1 MSGRIKSRLEALQ
14 RQLTARIGGDI
25 STPAARKAAG
35 WHYHLV
41 DHGFLRVL
49 WRNLHQI
56 GPQVY
61 RSNQPSARQ
70 LTALHAKVGLKA
82 VLNLRGTTEQ
92 SFYLFEAEACQK
104 LGISLVDLTLSASRA
119 PSKAKL
125 EEVYSLLQ
133 DLPRPLL
140 IHCKSGADRT
150 GLVAVMYQLLIDG
163 QPFDMARRQL
173 SFRYLHVA
181 NSPAGIQDHIL
192 RHYAVALNAS
202 GTGFMDWVRSAYD
215 PAAITASFARWRAG
229 ERTL

>member
-1 MSGRIKSRLEALQ
+1 MSGPIKTRLEHWQ

-25 STPAARKAAG
+25 STPEARNAAK
-35 WHYHLV
+35 WHYQLV

-49 WRNLHQI
+49 WRNLHRL

-70 LTALHAKVGLKA
+70 ISALHARVGLKT
-82 VLNLRGTTEQ
+82 VLNLRGKSNQ

-104 LGISLVDLTLSASRA
+104 LGITLVDLPLSASQA

-125 EEVYSLLQ
+125 RMLHDLLQ
-133 DLPRPLL
+133 SLPRPLL

-150 GLVAVMYQLLIDG
+150 GLAAVMYLLIEH
-163 QPFDMARRQL
+163 QPFEVARRQL

-181 NSPAGIQDHIL
+181 NSPAGMQDHIL
-192 RHYAVALNAS
+192 RHYAVALAET
-202 GTGFMDWVRSAYD
+202 GIGFMDWVRRDYD

-229 ERTL
+229 ERVL